1 MGEFEGDVD
10 PDNQEWQGQE
20 VQASQ
25 LGPLHLKDAPVQGL
39 GHHSLTKP
47 TRCLQVEAPSLPSE
61 LAPLFCED
69 LPFVLGII
77 KS

>member
-10 PDNQEWQGQE
+10 PGPQEWQE

-25 LGPLHLKDAPVQGL
+25 QGPLHLKDAPVQRL
-39 GHHSLTKP
+39 GHHGLTKP
-47 TRCLQVEAPSLPSE
+47 THCFQVEVPTLPSE
-61 LAPLFCED
+61 LTPLFCED

-77 KS
+77 MS